1 MLRLGELLYWL
12 VLSAWI
18 IALLE
23 VFMAII
29 IRTAKEQD
37 RPALRAAY
45 GWVRKIAYATLFLD
59 GLAILAFPRSQAA
72 IILMF
77 IGIAACSSPGFI
89 RLAQILRQRS
99 ARSF

>member
-1 MLRLGELLYWL
+1 MPRLFEMLYWL

-23 VFMAII
+23 VFVAII

-45 GWVRKIAYATLFLD
+45 SWVRKITYAALFLD
-59 GLAILAFPRSQAA
+59 GLAILAFPRSQAV
-72 IILMF
+72 IMLML
-77 IGIAACSSPGFI
+77 IGIAACASPGII
-89 RLAQILRQRS
+89 RLGQILRQRS
-99 ARSF
+99 ARSS